1 MIPRIFHI
9 FPEPE
14 FNYSQIFNL
23 IHVRNECAN
32 IIWSRPLRYD
42 KCQNAKIVTHR
53 LDLSIQRFHWKLLL
67 FFFAS
72 IYECEIQMRRRRLI
86 HVKNGVYTVQC
97 VWLKVWYTKYTA
109 QNDELYGLNSS
120 RNEENTKNMLRQTH
134 KTTGHN
140 PLFGHRN
147 GRSVT
152 RALIFTFVYVEMVS
166 FGYDYKRWANS
177 I

>member
-1 MIPRIFHI
+1 
-9 FPEPE
+9 
-14 FNYSQIFNL
+14 
-23 IHVRNECAN
+23 
-32 IIWSRPLRYD
+32 
-42 KCQNAKIVTHR
+42 
-53 LDLSIQRFHWKLLL
+53 
-67 FFFAS
+67 
-72 IYECEIQMRRRRLI
+72 MRRRRLI